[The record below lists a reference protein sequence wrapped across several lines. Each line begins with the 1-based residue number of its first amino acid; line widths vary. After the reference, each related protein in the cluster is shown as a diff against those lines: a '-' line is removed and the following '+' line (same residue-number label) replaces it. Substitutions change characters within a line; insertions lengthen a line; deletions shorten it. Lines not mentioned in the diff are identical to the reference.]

1 MLFMSLC
8 IMLHAILDDIKMP
21 THRGRTTSGFLYTC
35 PPLTH
40 THRHMCIYI
49 YTIHTIRILY
59 IYYICIYYKY
69 IYIYIYTLQLL
80 TNVRTPTTTTP
91 PTTTTITT
99 TCYHRDRV
107 LFSVVNSTTAT
118 FMIICIVCLRPLPSI
133 TSVPAQ
139 QSRQVM

>member
-1 MLFMSLC
+1 
-8 IMLHAILDDIKMP
+8 MP
-21 THRGRTTSGFLYTC
+21 
-35 PPLTH
+35 PPH

-49 YTIHTIRILY
+49 QY
-59 IYYICIYYKY
+59 IQYAYCIYTKY

-107 LFSVVNSTTAT
+107 LFCSKLNDSNIHDHLHCMLAAATQYHQCSCSAITTGHVATDTALELNAAVESVKTTLTEHFAP
-118 FMIICIVCLRPLPSI
+118 MIERVQISSARGS
-133 TSVPAQ
+133 
-139 QSRQVM
+139 